1 MRCLHCYLC
10 YSLPSGDAPFLH
22 SAALCGDHEGTLLH
36 EGTYRYMYMFPPE
49 GTYTMSLYMY
59 MFPPEG
65 TCTGSTSLLQ
75 VVQFLKQHYNLL
87 GNSYYMCAL
96 DH

>member
-22 SAALCGDHEGTLLH
+22 SAALCRDHEGTLLH
-36 EGTYRYMYMFPPE
+36 EGTYR
-49 GTYTMSLYMY
+49 YMY